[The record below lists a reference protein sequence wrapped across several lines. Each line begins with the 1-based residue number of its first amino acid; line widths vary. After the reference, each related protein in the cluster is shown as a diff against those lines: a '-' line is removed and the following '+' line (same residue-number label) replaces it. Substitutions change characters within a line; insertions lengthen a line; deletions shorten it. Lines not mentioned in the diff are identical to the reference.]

1 MSRLPTMPASCQEK
15 SLARLQHL
23 HSQYQQE
30 AEEEACRHTSM
41 LPVSWDEGVD
51 SSISVACFV
60 TVFTPELGQVVVG
73 KNANHPAFVQDVK
86 KSGVR
91 I

>member
-30 AEEEACRHTSM
+30 AEEEACRYTSM
-41 LPVSWDEGVD
+41 LPVSSDEGVD
-51 SSISVACFV
+51 SSISVAYFV
-60 TVFTPELGQVVVG
+60 CTYSLNVHL
-73 KNANHPAFVQDVK
+73 KCN
-86 KSGVR
+86 
-91 I
+91 